1 MIINTPDQTKQIL
14 SLGTFNFVS
23 PSTYIPT
30 ISDKDYET
38 GYIKRY
44 FVSNRNYFNVTETD
58 AKSYNTAD
66 DNFYSKVSIEWKI
79 TGPQFNVYDDKV
91 LQTTGVV
98 DFNKLRIKQAAT
110 VIKNIEN
117 ILNNPKQF
125 WRGY

>member
-1 MIINTPDQTKQIL
+1 MITDTPDETKQIL
-14 SLGTFNFVS
+14 GLGTFNFSS
-23 PSTYIPT
+23 PSTYMPNIAK
-30 ISDKDYET
+30 KDYEN

-44 FVSNRNYFNVTETD
+44 FISNRNYFNAIETD

-79 TGPQFNVYDDKV
+79 TGAEYNVYNGKI

-98 DFNKLRIKQAAT
+98 DFNKLKIKQASS
-110 VIKNIEN
+110 VIKNIQS